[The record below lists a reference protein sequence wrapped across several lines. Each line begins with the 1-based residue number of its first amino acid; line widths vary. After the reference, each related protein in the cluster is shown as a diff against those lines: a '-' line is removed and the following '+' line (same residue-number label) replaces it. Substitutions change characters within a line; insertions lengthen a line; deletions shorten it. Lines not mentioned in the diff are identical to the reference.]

1 MPPPVSAGASSRLV
15 GTLTVDMGRCY
26 EFGPVIGP
34 GCEHTMVVPSSGGR
48 CECPN
53 CGVICEGRFSGCAA
67 VIAKPGYVHALA
79 PPSARQ
85 PQAVGAVA
93 PIAENETTTRPE
105 APVELLSPERASKN
119 GSSLDHVGESATVT
133 MAPDVRRFLTELRT
147 MLDARDAELVETF
160 TRLED
165 AYTALVAKVDEVHE
179 GQRRIEELL
188 DALQPQIGRSDAVD
202 RAMTS
207 LRGFFGRT

>member
-1 MPPPVSAGASSRLV
+1 
-15 GTLTVDMGRCY
+15 MGRCY
-26 EFGPVIGP
+26 EFGPVIGA

-85 PQAVGAVA
+85 LHAVETVQPAHAVA
-93 PIAENETTTRPE
+93 ESGLA
-105 APVELLSPERASKN
+105 VEVASPDEPSAN
-119 GSSLDHVGESATVT
+119 GHALDHVGDAAAVH
-133 MAPDVRRFLTELRT
+133 MAPDVRRFLSELRT
-147 MLDARDAELVETF
+147 MLDARDTELVDTF
-160 TRLED
+160 TRLEE
-165 AYTALVAKVDEVHE
+165 AYTTLVKKVDEVHE

-188 DALQPQIGRSDAVD
+188 VALEPQIGRSDTVD
-202 RAMTS
+202 RAVSS
-207 LRGFFGRT
+207 LRGLFGKP